1 MDDARENFIR
11 FLWERSDTCIDR
23 DSSNWSSRIRG
34 SLIDTVYYIICSY
47 IRKERD
53 DENNEFGMGKLERE
67 YLCTDDFMSAEDM
80 CKWIE
85 ETRELNDRGLIVFIF
100 DNVYR
105 MTSGKHRR
113 ALLYILNILYFGL

>member
-1 MDDARENFIR
+1 VKNFIR

-53 DENNEFGMGKLERE
+53 DENMNSVWEN
-67 YLCTDDFMSAEDM
+67 
-80 CKWIE
+80 W
-85 ETRELNDRGLIVFIF
+85 
-100 DNVYR
+100 NVNIYVR
-105 MTSGKHRR
+105 MIS
-113 ALLYILNILYFGL
+113 